1 MFQPRLA
8 YLLVS
13 SILTLHSCCSAMAQ
27 STVEPGSAD
36 TVIHTTSN
44 LVLVDVVVTD
54 KGKAIHNL
62 ERSQFHVFE
71 DGHEQTITSFDEHDD
86 TAAPSVTPRPAM
98 IPASLPANTYSN
110 FSADQ
115 VASAAN
121 VLLLDELNTPQLDR
135 EFMRQQMIEY
145 LRAVRPGTMI
155 AVFTLTTELRM
166 VQGFTGDASQAIK
179 ALEPALE
186 SAAKF
191 RELVLAAVAADVS
204 RGGERD
210 PPTDPAVI
218 FAGMLQLLETDP
230 LWAREY
236 EDFVRQVSFARPSEI
251 AGFADALAA
260 CKRLITNEV
269 LEG

>member
-98 IPASLPANTYSN
+98 IPAPFPANTYSN

-179 ALEPALE
+179 ALE
-186 SAAKF
+186 SMKH
-191 RELVLAAVAADVS
+191 
-204 RGGERD
+204 
-210 PPTDPAVI
+210 
-218 FAGMLQLLETDP
+218 
-230 LWAREY
+230 
-236 EDFVRQVSFARPSEI
+236 EDFGGHLSDESKNFQPNFHIYVHPADKDPITDARSQTTL
-251 AGFADALAA
+251 LAVQQLA
-260 CKRLITNEV
+260 RLLGLIP
-269 LEG
+269 GR